1 MKKETFKIEGLSCA
15 SCAASSQRVL
25 SKMEGVKEATVNFAN
40 KAALIEYDELTVN
53 YDEMKAQLSPMGY
66 HLLEDTERIR
76 AEQEEKEQVRFKSL
90 KQKVIVGGILS
101 VLLILIAMVLPSFP
115 DENYLMLVLTIPI
128 IGWIGSEFYVNAWKQ
143 LRVGQAN
150 MDTLVALGTGV
161 AFLFSLFNTIYPE
174 VLQAQGLAPHVYY
187 ETAGVLITLIL
198 LGRFLEERA
207 KQSTSN
213 AIKKLLKLG
222 AKTAWVRKG
231 NEFIETPIEAVQVG
245 DEVMVKPGSQIPV
258 DGVIIRGITTVD
270 ESMITGEPI
279 PVQKFPEDKVIGG
292 TINQNSNLTIKAESV
307 GNDTMLAQIVKKV
320 KEAQG
325 SQAPI
330 QRLVDKISSV
340 FVPTVI
346 IIALI
351 TFGVWWMFA
360 DITSAIVAAIT
371 VLIIACPC
379 ALGLA
384 TPTAIMV
391 GIGKGA
397 EKGIL
402 IKSAE
407 SLERIHEVDTI
418 ILDKTGTITEG
429 KPKVTNIK
437 WSENIQDQERTIND
451 ITALESYSEH
461 PLSKAVLE
469 YFDIATRG
477 VHFIQNF
484 ESHTGQGISG
494 EVEGKQYFIG
504 NSKLLASKN
513 IDTKGSEAT
522 VLVARNG
529 ELLAEIDIQ
538 DVIKEGAVEAIQNLK
553 RDLGLRVHILSGD
566 QEKNVRQV
574 AETTKVH
581 QYKAAV
587 LPEEKLE
594 YIAELQ
600 AKGQK
605 IAMVGDGINDA
616 PALAK
621 ADVGIAMGKGTDI
634 AIESADLTLLQG
646 NLGKLSDAMDLS
658 KRTVKIIRQNLFWAF
673 FYNVIGIPIA
683 AGVLYPAFG
692 FLLNPMIAGAAMAFS
707 SVSVVLNSLRLKR

>member
-1 MKKETFKIEGLSCA
+1 MKKETFKIEGMSCA

-25 SKMEGVKEATVNFAN
+25 SKMDGVKEATVNYAN
-40 KAALIEYDELTVN
+40 KAALVEYDEIAVDYTQ
-53 YDEMKAQLSPMGY
+53 MKAKLLKMGY

-76 AEQEEKEQVRFKSL
+76 AEQEQKELARFKEL
-90 KQKVIVGGILS
+90 KQKVTIGSILS
-101 VLLILIAMVLPSFP
+101 ILLILVAMVLPTLP
-115 DENYLMLVLTIPI
+115 DENWLMLLLTIPI
-128 IGWIGSEFYVNAWKQ
+128 IVWIGREFYVNAWKQ
-143 LRVGQAN
+143 LRVGKAN

-174 VLQAQGLAPHVYY
+174 VLISQGLEPHVYY

-207 KQSTSN
+207 KQNTSN
-213 AIKKLLKLG
+213 AIKKLLNLG
-222 AKTAWVRKG
+222 AKTALVRKG
-231 NEFIETPIEAVQVG
+231 DEFVETPIEAVQVG
-245 DEVMVKPGSQIPV
+245 DEIMVKPGTLIPV
-258 DGVIIRGITTVD
+258 DGVILRGITTVD

-279 PVQKFPEDKVIGG
+279 PIEKFPEDTVIGG
-292 TINQNSNLTIKAESV
+292 TINQNNNLTIKAQSV

-330 QRLVDKISSV
+330 QRVVDKISSV

-346 IIALI
+346 VIALI
-351 TFGVWWMFA
+351 TFGVWWAFA
-360 DITSAIVAAIT
+360 DVTSALVAAIT

-397 EKGIL
+397 EQGIL

-407 SLERIHEVDTI
+407 SLERIYQLDTI

-429 KPKVTNIK
+429 KPKVTNVK
-437 WSENIQDQERTIND
+437 WSDAVIDQERTIND

-461 PLSKAVLE
+461 PLSKAVLD

-484 ESHTGQGISG
+484 ESVTGQGISG
-494 EVEGKQYFIG
+494 EIEGKKYLIG
-504 NSKLLASKN
+504 NQKLLSSKN
-513 IDTKGSEAT
+513 IDTKSSEAT
-522 VLVARNG
+522 IMVARNG
-529 ELLAEIDIQ
+529 ELVAEFDIQ
-538 DVIKEGAVEAIQNLK
+538 DVIKEGAAEAVAKLQNE
-553 RDLGLRVHILSGD
+553 LGLDVHILSGD

-574 AETTKVH
+574 AEAIKIKA
-581 QYKAAV
+581 YKAAV
-587 LPEEKLE
+587 SPEEKLD
-594 YIAELQ
+594 YIAKLQ
-600 AKGQK
+600 AQGKK
-605 IAMVGDGINDA
+605 VAMVGDGINDA

-634 AIESADLTLLQG
+634 AIESADLTLLKG
-646 NLGKLSDAMDLS
+646 DLGRLSDAMDLS
-658 KRTVKIIRQNLFWAF
+658 KRTVRTIRQNLFWAF
-673 FYNVIGIPIA
+673 FYNIIGIPIA
-683 AGVLYPAFG
+683 AGILYPAYG

-707 SVSVVLNSLRLKR
+707 SVYVVLNSLRLKR

>member
-1 MKKETFKIEGLSCA
+1 MKKETFKIEGM
-15 SCAASSQRVL
+15 SCAACATSSQRVL
-25 SKMEGVKEATVNFAN
+25 SRMEGVREATVNYAN
-40 KAALIEYDELTVN
+40 KAALVEFDELKVDYN
-53 YDEMKAQLSPMGY
+53 QMKTKLSKMGF
-66 HLLEDTERIR
+66 HLLEDTERVR
-76 AEQEEKEQVRFKSL
+76 MEQEQKEQARFKSL

-101 VLLILIAMVLPSFP
+101 VLLILIAMVLPTLP

-128 IGWIGSEFYVNAWKQ
+128 LVWIGREFYVNAWRQ
-143 LRVGQAN
+143 LRVGSAN

-161 AFLFSLFNTIYPE
+161 AFLFSLFNTLFPE
-174 VLQAQGLAPHVYY
+174 VLIEQGLEPHVYY

-198 LGRFLEERA
+198 LGRFLEEGA
-207 KQSTSN
+207 KQNTSN
-213 AIKKLLKLG
+213 AIKKLLNLG
-222 AKTAWVRKG
+222 AKKALVLKG
-231 NEFIETPIEAVQVG
+231 EEFIETPISEVQVG
-245 DEVMVKPGSQIPV
+245 DEIMVKPGTQIPV
-258 DGVIIRGITTVD
+258 DGVIIRGITTID

-292 TINQNSNLTIKAESV
+292 TINQNSNLTIKAENV
-307 GNDTMLAQIVKKV
+307 GSNTMLAQIIKKV

-330 QRLVDKISSV
+330 QRTVDKISSV

-346 IIALI
+346 VIALI
-351 TFGVWWMFA
+351 TFGVWWAFT
-360 DITSAIVAAIT
+360 DVTSALVAAIT

-397 EKGIL
+397 EQGIL

-407 SLERIHEVDTI
+407 SLERIHQIDTI

-429 KPKVTNIK
+429 KPRVTEMK
-437 WSENIQDQERTIND
+437 WSDKVVDQQRTIND

-484 ESHTGQGISG
+484 ESHTGLGISG
-494 EVEGKQYFIG
+494 EIEGKKYLIG
-504 NSKLLASKN
+504 NQKFLSSQN
-513 IDTKGSEAT
+513 VDTQNSAFA
-522 VLVARNG
+522 VLIARNG
-529 ELLAEIDIQ
+529 ELIAEIDIQ
-538 DVIKEGAVEAIQNLK
+538 DVIKEGAIQAIQELK
-553 RDLGLRVHILSGD
+553 SKLGLEVHILSGD

-574 AETTKVH
+574 AKVTNIAH
-581 QYKAAV
+581 YKAAV
-587 LPEEKLE
+587 LPEGKLE
-594 YIAELQ
+594 YIAALQ
-600 AKGQK
+600 AKGK
-605 IAMVGDGINDA
+605 KVAMVGDGINDA

-621 ADVGIAMGKGTDI
+621 ADVGIAMGQGTDI

-658 KRTVKIIRQNLFWAF
+658 KRTVKTIRQNLFWAF
-673 FYNVIGIPIA
+673 FYNIIGIPIA

-707 SVSVVLNSLRLKR
+707 SISVVLNSLRLKK